1 MLHVSMKEGVNNMKR
16 NRKEINAKLKQ
27 LGAPL
32 GLSETDAMQA
42 KRTIKNVA
50 TMAVFA
56 GIFFIFGSVLM
67 PGGPAG
73 LYYTGASV
81 KDFQI
86 LFGGFL

>member
-1 MLHVSMKEGVNNMKR
+1 MKKNR
-16 NRKEINAKLKQ
+16 NKINAKLKQ
-27 LGAPL
+27 LGQPL
-32 GLSETDAMQA
+32 GLSETDTIQA
-42 KRTIKNVA
+42 KRTIKNI
-50 TMAVFA
+50 TKMAVFT
-56 GIFFIFGSVLM
+56 GVFFVLGSIMM